1 MNLLGI
7 ETSGTIG
14 SVALRTAAGV
24 LVREIATPREQTEQV
39 LVLVDD
45 LLAAAGTTL
54 EALDGIAF
62 GRGPGSFTGLRVST
76 AVVQGLSAA
85 TGVPVAPVSS
95 LLCLAERAWREW
107 GCERCLVCVDAH
119 MGEVYWAE
127 SARRDGIVQIVGAE
141 RLVAPADVAPLA
153 GADWAAVGSG
163 FATPGPG
170 QELTAP
176 LAAAARVLA
185 ALQPSAQDLFPQAER
200 ELAAGR
206 GVDAVAALPVYLRE
220 HTAWRRS
227 S

>member
-14 SVALRTAAGV
+14 SIAIRTAAGV
-24 LVREIATPREQTEQV
+24 LVREIATPREQTERV
-39 LVLVDD
+39 LALVDE
-45 LLAAAGTTL
+45 LLTAAGTTL

-76 AVVQGLSAA
+76 AVVQGLSAV
-85 TGVPVAPVSS
+85 TGVPVLPVSS
-95 LLCLAERAWREW
+95 LLSLAERAWREW
-107 GCERCLVCVDAH
+107 GCERCLVCIDAH

-127 SARRDGIVQIVGAE
+127 SARDDGIVRIVGSE
-141 RLVAPADVAPLA
+141 RLSAPADVTPLA

-170 QELTAP
+170 HELAAAG
-176 LAAAARVLA
+176 AAAARVLA
-185 ALQPSAQDLFPQAER
+185 GLQPSAQDLFPEAER

-206 GVDAVAALPVYLRE
+206 GVDAVEALPVYLRE